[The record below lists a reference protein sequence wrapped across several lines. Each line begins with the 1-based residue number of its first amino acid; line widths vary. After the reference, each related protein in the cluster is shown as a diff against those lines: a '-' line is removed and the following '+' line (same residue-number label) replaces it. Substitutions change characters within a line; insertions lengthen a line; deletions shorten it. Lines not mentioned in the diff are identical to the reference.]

1 LRHSAGYIG
10 QIMSSDPINRDGL
23 THRFWE
29 KKPMA
34 KLSKREWEALCDGC
48 GKCCLNK
55 IEDEETGRVYLTRV
69 ACRLFD
75 DSTCKCGQYKIRHQF
90 VPECIVLR
98 PDNIDEHA
106 YWMPRT
112 CAYRLV
118 WQGKPLPN
126 WHPLVSGDPET
137 VHDAGVSMRG
147 RTVAEFEV
155 DEDDWEDHLIE
166 EPR

>member
-1 LRHSAGYIG
+1 
-10 QIMSSDPINRDGL
+10 MTNDPIKRDGL
-23 THRFWE
+23 EPRFWE
-29 KKPMA
+29 KKPIN
-34 KLSKREWEALCDGC
+34 KLSDAEWEALCDGC

-75 DSTCKCGQYKIRHQF
+75 DETCRCAQYDIRHQF

-98 PDNIDEHA
+98 PDNIEQHA

-112 CAYRLV
+112 CAYRLL
-118 WQGKPLPN
+118 WQGKPLYA
-126 WHPLVSGDPET
+126 WHPLLSGDPET
-137 VHDAGVSMRG
+137 VHDAGVSMRH
-147 RTVAEFEV
+147 RTVPEFEV
-155 DEDDWEDHLIE
+155 GEDDWEDHLIE